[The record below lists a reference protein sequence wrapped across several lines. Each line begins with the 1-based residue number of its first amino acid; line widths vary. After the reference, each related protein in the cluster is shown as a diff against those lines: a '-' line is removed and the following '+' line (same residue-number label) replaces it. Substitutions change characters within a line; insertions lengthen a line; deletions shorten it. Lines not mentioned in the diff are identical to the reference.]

1 MGRTPKNR
9 NLIEVG
15 NVQLDFLSEKK
26 DNYDNDLIYFSIT
39 DKDWKTKMRLI
50 QSTVEGNVALKAP
63 FFMGDQGNLILRVK
77 KKFVRCVCFKE
88 FERTSY
94 TADLVFEM
102 YSFKNQDD
110 QELTGYYCKIPCI
123 QSLAN
128 SSDIMKI

>member
-50 QSTVEGNVALKAP
+50 QITVEGNSALKAP
-63 FFMGDQGNLILRVK
+63 FFMGGQGEFHSEGQE
-77 KKFVRCVCFKE
+77 KFVRCVCFKE

-102 YSFKNQDD
+102 YSFKNQDG
-110 QELTGYYCKIPCI
+110 QELTGYYCRIPCI
-123 QSLAN
+123 QLIATPSEIIN
-128 SSDIMKI
+128 K